1 MTAGDVPVASAGGA
15 LVIDT
20 MTGGLTGVTAGYL
33 VPAARPALI
42 ECGPALT
49 IDRTIAALR
58 ALGLDP
64 DDLAW
69 LVVTHVHLDHAGG
82 AGDLLAAFPNARVVV
97 SPRGAR
103 HLVDPSRLNDSAR
116 RVYGPLYDTVYGPC
130 TPIAAERVV
139 AADDGHV
146 LDLGGGRTLEILD
159 TPGHA
164 KHHIGVFDPDHGT
177 VFTGDSVG
185 VRLEGMRAL
194 RPATPPADFNLG
206 TMLASLARYRERG
219 PEHLLLAHYGDVG
232 PAADV
237 LAEADERVRSWVAAV
252 EAARAEVPP
261 HEDEVDH
268 VAALLTHRFADDLA
282 LEPEAGAAAEARI
295 ALLNDPRSN
304 AAGILRYLRRRDEG
318 TLTPLG

>member
-1 MTAGDVPVASAGGA
+1 MSGHERPATAGGA
-15 LVIDT
+15 VVVDT
-20 MTGGLTGVTAGYL
+20 MTGGMTGVTAGYL
-33 VPAARPALI
+33 VPAPRPALI

-58 ALGLDP
+58 GLGLDP

-116 RVYGPLYDTVYGPC
+116 RVYGELYDTVYGPC
-130 TPIAAERVV
+130 TPIASDRVV
-139 AADDGHV
+139 AAEDGHV
-146 LDLGGGRTLEILD
+146 LDLGAGRTLEVID
-159 TPGHA
+159 SPGHA
-164 KHHIGVFDPDHGT
+164 KHHVAVFDPDHGT
-177 VFTGDSVG
+177 IFSGDSVG

-194 RPATPPADFNLG
+194 RPATPPADFNLA
-206 TMLASLARYRERG
+206 TMLGSLERYRERG
-219 PEHLLLAHYGDVG
+219 PAHLLLAHYGEVG
-232 PAADV
+232 QPDEV
-237 LAEADERVRSWVAAV
+237 LADAEDRVRAWVAAAE
-252 EAARAEVPP
+252 EARRSALP
-261 HEDEVDH
+261 HEDEVEH
-268 VAALLTHRFADDLA
+268 VASMLAQRFADDLA
-282 LEPEAGAAAEARI
+282 LDPDAAEGAEARI

-304 AAGILRYLRRRDEG
+304 AAGILRYLRRRDDG

>member
-1 MTAGDVPVASAGGA
+1 MTAADAAPATAGGA
-15 LVIDT
+15 LIVDT
-20 MTGGLTGVTAGYL
+20 MTGGMTGVTAGYL

-49 IDRTIAALR
+49 IDRTVTALHE
-58 ALGLDP
+58 LGLDP

-130 TPIAAERVV
+130 TPIAADRVV
-139 AADDGHV
+139 AAEDGHV
-146 LDLGGGRTLEILD
+146 LDLGAGRTLEILD

-177 VFTGDSVG
+177 FFSGDSVG

-194 RPATPPADFNLG
+194 RPATPPADFNLS
-206 TMLASLARYRERG
+206 TMLGSLARYRERE
-219 PEHLLLAHYGDVG
+219 PAHLLLAHYGDVG
-232 PAADV
+232 PASEV
-237 LAEADERVRSWVAAV
+237 LAEAEERVGAWVAAA
-252 EAARAEVPP
+252 EAARAAVPE

-268 VAALLTHRFADDLA
+268 VAAMLAHRFADDLA
-282 LEPEAGAAAEARI
+282 PDPEAGAAAEARI

>member
-1 MTAGDVPVASAGGA
+1 MDAADGAPPTAGGA
-15 LVIDT
+15 VVVDT
-20 MTGGLTGVTAGYL
+20 LTGGMTGVTAGYL

-58 ALGLDP
+58 DLGLDP
-64 DDLAW
+64 GDLAW

-82 AGDLLAAFPNARVVV
+82 AGDLLAAFPNAQVVV

-103 HLVDPSRLNDSAR
+103 HLVDPSRLNDSAQ
-116 RVYGPLYDTVYGPC
+116 RVYGELYDTVYGPC
-130 TPIAAERVV
+130 TPIAAERVL
-139 AADDGHV
+139 AAEDGHV
-146 LDLGGGRTLEILD
+146 LDLGSGRTLEILD

-164 KHHIGVFDPDHGT
+164 KHHIAVFDPDHGT
-177 VFTGDSVG
+177 VFSGDSVG

-194 RPATPPADFNLG
+194 RPATPPADFNLT
-206 TMLASLARYRERG
+206 TMLASLARYRERS
-219 PEHLLLAHYGDVG
+219 PEHLLLAHYGEVG
-232 PAADV
+232 RPDEV
-237 LAEADERVRSWVAAV
+237 LAEAEDRVRAWVAAA
-252 EAARAEVPP
+252 ERARLTAPP

-268 VAALLTHRFADDLA
+268 VAAMLALRFADDLA
-282 LEPEAGAAAEARI
+282 LEDDAAEGAEARI

-304 AAGILRYLRRRDEG
+304 AAGILRYLRRRDDG